1 MHMTAPQD
9 VKVALVDDH
18 KMFRSGMVE
27 VINGFTGYTVVWEA
41 DNGRECTEKILS
53 EPLPDIVL
61 LDIAMPI
68 MDGFETAKW
77 IEQRYPNIKILA
89 LSMFADED
97 KIMRMLE
104 SGVDGYIL
112 KNADVKELK
121 KALQSLQ
128 EEGYYYANQV
138 AEILVKNMN
147 KKKEVRVELSGREI
161 EFLKLACTELPYK
174 SFAPVMCER
183 NYPVNARVIE
193 DIREKLFKK
202 LQVSSRMGLMRY
214 AIKHGICKIE

>member
-1 MHMTAPQD
+1 MRMTAPQD

-27 VINGFTGYTVVWEA
+27 VINGFNGYKVVWEA
-41 DNGRECTEKILS
+41 DHGKECTQKLFAQ
-53 EPLPDIVL
+53 PLPDIVL
-61 LDIAMPI
+61 LDISMPV
-68 MDGFETAKW
+68 MDGFETAQW
-77 IEQRYPNIKILA
+77 MEQRCPDVKILA
-89 LSMFADED
+89 LSMHNDD
-97 KIMRMLE
+97 DRIMRMLE

-112 KNADVKELK
+112 KNADIMELK
-121 KALQSLQ
+121 KALDALQ
-128 EEGYYYANQV
+128 KEGYYYASQV

-147 KKKEVRVELSGREI
+147 RKKEVKAELSGREI
-161 EFLKLACTELPYK
+161 EFLKLVCTELPYK

-202 LQVSSRMGLMRY
+202 LHVSSRMGLMRY